1 MLFFN
6 KWIHKINLLSKK
18 MMSEIIKLRLAK
30 IEEQRD
36 DLSTSLEKQNI
47 TQPIQISE
55 LDPTIQEAIEFMK
68 KLKKEK
74 EN

>member
-1 MLFFN
+1 
-6 KWIHKINLLSKK
+6 